1 VIQVLLHLLIHH
13 PVITQVLLHLA
24 PLHLHLVSLILV
36 TAVDHL
42 HHVVIQVAVLMTA
55 NATASVIQN

>member
-13 PVITQVLLHLA
+13 PVITQVHLHLA